1 MTLIIVFRTDLITSL
16 STEAIWNSP
25 CFTYNKKILK
35 KKYSIEYFGPEFKT
49 KVFNHQYKIHGNPI
63 VKIHFSLK
71 PLKIIKKIIKLEN
84 FKLDIFI
91 SWHPSM
97 KYFLIKT
104 IVEMKAEITLQI
116 FDKVIFIFGIKIKKE
131 CDVIS
136 DEI

>member
-1 MTLIIVFRTDLITSL
+1 
-16 STEAIWNSP
+16 
-25 CFTYNKKILK
+25 
-35 KKYSIEYFGPEFKT
+35 
-49 KVFNHQYKIHGNPI
+49 
-63 VKIHFSLK
+63 
-71 PLKIIKKIIKLEN
+71 
-84 FKLDIFI
+84 
-91 SWHPSM
+91 M